1 MNTLEKIIANAV
13 ITDQLTAD
21 IKAIKPLT
29 SDTTFALIAAYNVGM
44 ARGKQEERCRRN
56 PQRKAQEQ
64 QRKQQ
69 KIDTL
74 IDLLEQL
81 NVVKLTDDTNRTMS
95 TSERGKLIDEIIAD
109 AKELERI
116 RREKAVKADD

>member
-44 ARGKQEERCRRN
+44 ARGKQAERCRRN

-81 NVVKLTDDTNRTMS
+81 HVVKLTDDTSRTMS

-109 AKELERI
+109 MQTLERI
-116 RREKAVKADD
+116 RREKAAKADD